1 MPGET
6 PCPCSRSLCRSQR
19 CVHSAGGRPV
29 TGVSLPIAGPGRDRR
44 RGSVASPGSRCP
56 RRVLA
61 PQPQPPGTHPPA
73 AHLRSSTGPPA
84 VPAAA
89 PSLSPPATPAG
100 CLRWWYSVR
109 RAAPPCLPRVRL
121 AFLGC
126 PPGGSGG
133 SHWRPQLAH
142 PASPT
147 PLCRPGAEMP
157 TLPPRDGTK
166 LVTNPMRLR
175 PHPSRPHSRGRLQP
189 PRKTRAGPA
198 QQNTRRAVRPPPA
211 CPLPRLAP
219 APANRQRP
227 QGATGVSPGVV
238 RATQRAQE
246 SYSRRQPGALRP
258 GLPLPRGPRSLQTGA
273 RTSGG
278 RQGPSCLRGDR
289 VSAASDRTPRGRV
302 GRARTCSGVSSVP
315 VGGIFIG
322 TAKGQLKFY
331 MTLYEDGCFFQL
343 LRRKRA

>member
-1 MPGET
+1 M
-6 PCPCSRSLCRSQR
+6 
-19 CVHSAGGRPV
+19 
-29 TGVSLPIAGPGRDRR
+29 
-44 RGSVASPGSRCP
+44 ASPGSRCP

-100 CLRWWYSVR
+100 CPRWWYSVR

-211 CPLPRLAP
+211 RPLPRLAP

-238 RATQRAQE
+238 RDPKSAGELQQAPARGSAAGPAAAPRATESPDRGEDQR
-246 SYSRRQPGALRP
+246 RTPGAE
-258 GLPLPRGPRSLQTGA
+258 LPPRGPCFCRVRPHSARPRGA
-273 RTSGG
+273 R
-278 RQGPSCLRGDR
+278 PDLLRGLVCPCGWHFHWD
-289 VSAASDRTPRGRV
+289 SQ
-302 GRARTCSGVSSVP
+302 
-315 VGGIFIG
+315 G
-322 TAKGQLKFY
+322 TAKVLH
-331 MTLYEDGCFFQL
+331 DP
-343 LRRKRA
+343 LRRWLFLPTFEKKKSMMGQVLFSSLTLKSFFSNHAAL